1 MGNAIL
7 RCLRGDSDDYRPHHV
22 TQTSVPYWTIQVNVG
37 LSDLSNDL
45 NNFSIT
51 SQVPG
56 GLSQYVAS
64 SKKAQIYWYK
74 KLHEAWQESSLPPR
88 TSEEAARLV
97 VQTLRRIQNADIEG
111 VLEFYGLP
119 TPQISAE
126 SSHLPSS
133 WPEKVK
139 FKLHTLPV
147 DVNVIADGDG
157 LSVYVDTADPRESA
171 NVPREVHEAANERTE
186 AQAAKDSARAHE
198 LLKIIKKAGYR
209 YIKGH
214 DNKFTLARKYRIRL
228 RGIDAPEM
236 AMTYGQESKEALVKL
251 IQGKSLTIHVYG
263 EDCYGRSIGDIYCN
277 GVFIQ
282 EQLLK
287 RGFAWHYKAYD
298 QRPEFAKWQKE
309 ARLAS
314 RGLWALPNPE
324 KPWEWRKIH
333 RNELTKNNNPI
344 QVY

>member
-7 RCLRGDSDDYRPHHV
+7 RCLRGDSDDYRPHHE

-97 VQTLRRIQNADIEG
+97 VQTLRRIQNADIE
-111 VLEFYGLP
+111 
-119 TPQISAE
+119 
-126 SSHLPSS
+126 
-133 WPEKVK
+133 
-139 FKLHTLPV
+139 V
-147 DVNVIADGDG
+147 DASVIADGDG
-157 LSVYVDTADPRESA
+157 LSVYVDTAYPRESA
-171 NVPREVHEAANERTE
+171 NVPREVHEAAIERTE

-287 RGFAWHYKAYD
+287 RGFAWHFKAYD
-298 QRPEFAKWQKE
+298 QRPEFANWQKE
-309 ARLAS
+309 ARLAR
-314 RGLWALPNPE
+314 RGLWGLPNPE
-324 KPWEWRKIH
+324 KPWEWRKTH